1 MASLIYELR
10 EGDPN
15 IRKKAIYTIE
25 PKEALISY
33 VMQEIFGNYNT
44 WEYPE
49 ELKGMR
55 ESDTVKDHWYYDD
68 YKGRRVIAAYPA

>member
-1 MASLIYELR
+1 MVSLIYELR

-15 IRKKAIYTIE
+15 VRKKAEYTIE
-25 PKEALISY
+25 PKKALVAFI
-33 VMQEIFGNYNT
+33 MQDIFKNYNT
-44 WEYPE
+44 KEYPE

>member
-1 MASLIYELR
+1 MVSLIYELR

-25 PKEALISY
+25 PKKALISY

>member
-1 MASLIYELR
+1 MAGLIYELR
-10 EGDPN
+10 EGDPD

-25 PKEALISY
+25 PKKALISY

-49 ELKGMR
+49 EIKGMR
-55 ESDTVKDHWYYDD
+55 KSDTVKDHWYYDD